1 MEGAEKGE
9 VGHRQ
14 ETEGCLRAQQ
24 CQRGASEVAL
34 NWQMFKFNIY
44 ALNLE
49 GWIGT
54 VNCLLRRFWAG
65 PRPEDGEKV
74 TEKELHWGVGMRKGR
89 LSHRRG

>member
-1 MEGAEKGE
+1 MQGAEKGE
-9 VGHRQ
+9 VGRRQ

-24 CQRGASEVAL
+24 CQRASEVAL
-34 NWQMFKFNIY
+34 NWQKFKFNIY

-54 VNCLLRRFWAG
+54 ENCLVRWFWAG

-74 TEKELHWGVGMRKGR
+74 TEKELHWGVGMSKKGN
-89 LSHRRG
+89 